1 MTDIYDL
8 VQDSEF
14 GSSSNRA
21 VQVETSLFA
30 MRSSRLLGILQ
41 RCFDSLESDVMMV
54 CSDIIS
60 TASAVDLA
68 DNNLQTSYN
77 DDDQWRA
84 LDNRTLR
91 DKFTIVFDGYRKM
104 FDQYRKM
111 FDQSLSNSKILV
123 TCSGSYLML

>member
-68 DNNLQTSYN
+68 DNNLQTSDN

-111 FDQSLSNSKILV
+111 SDQSLSNSKILV